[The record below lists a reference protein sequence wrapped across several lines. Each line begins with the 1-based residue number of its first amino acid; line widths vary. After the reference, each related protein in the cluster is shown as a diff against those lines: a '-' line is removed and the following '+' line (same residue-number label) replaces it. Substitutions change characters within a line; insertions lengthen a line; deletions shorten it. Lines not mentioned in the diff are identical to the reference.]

1 MNVIKALQ
9 TVRDETAPHD
19 VFIWALEYLAMYREG
34 EFVVHYCSILGDY
47 VYIELD
53 GITLFYL
60 DMMFVA

>member
-1 MNVIKALQ
+1 MNIKEALK

-19 VFIWALEYLAMYREG
+19 EFIGAAEYLQMYRDG
-34 EFVVHYCSILGDY
+34 DMVVHYCSILGDY